1 LAFPEE
7 TALFRK
13 SLLTLTGVIR
23 DVWPDASIDKVLVA
37 SGSRQLIG
45 ESWLRALAP
54 LESRVFGT
62 HLSSEDLLRIISTL
76 AWMPARYLVST
87 CRDAL
92 GSTGPRILST
102 LSRRRYD
109 IGSVPLETR
118 RSSTAR

>member
-1 LAFPEE
+1 MRPTRWALPRVCLVHTAAELGRSGTLAFPEE

-13 SLLTLTGVIR
+13 SLLTLIGVIR

-92 GSTGPRILST
+92 GSTGPVS
-102 LSRRRYD
+102 
-109 IGSVPLETR
+109 
-118 RSSTAR
+118 